1 MGKVQVQDCALDLID
16 KDKDQMP
23 VSLNKDR
30 YYI

>member
-1 MGKVQVQDCALDLID
+1 MGKVQAQDCALKLIG
-16 KDKDQMP
+16 KDKDQMT

>member
-1 MGKVQVQDCALDLID
+1 MGKVQVQDCALNLID
-16 KDKDQMP
+16 KDKDQMT